1 MTALSRT
8 QLARRA
14 FVRACD
20 QLEADRDAGLVSAA
34 DAVIRFKRLRDA
46 YETRKQDIEL
56 AGFLTRHGLQRSV
69 AMRGVDLALNTIERA
84 SNLYEITARVSD
96 ETIAETPEN
105 TNEIAA

>member
-1 MTALSRT
+1 MTLTRT

-34 DAVIRFKRLRDA
+34 EAVSRFKRLRQA

-56 AGFLTRHGLQRSV
+56 AGFLARHGLQRSV
-69 AMRGVDLALNTIERA
+69 AMRGVDLALLNAERPLPDIIRTVRKVA
-84 SNLYEITARVSD
+84 
-96 ETIAETPEN
+96 
-105 TNEIAA
+105 